1 MFPRD
6 QRNVFGLVEIDLTP
20 IDKLLPCEITEI
32 PREPWLVKNLS
43 FIAPVTT
50 ITNWIVAIDL
60 QTFLVFIQHP
70 A

>member
-20 IDKLLPCEITEI
+20 IDKLLPFEITEVL
-32 PREPWLVKNLS
+32 REPWLVKNLS